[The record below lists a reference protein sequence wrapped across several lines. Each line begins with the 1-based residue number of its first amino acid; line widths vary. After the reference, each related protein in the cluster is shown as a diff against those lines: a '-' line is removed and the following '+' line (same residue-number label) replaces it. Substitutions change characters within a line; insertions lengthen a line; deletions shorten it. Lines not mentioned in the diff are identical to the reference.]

1 MTNKRNDMSK
11 LSICILGGTG
21 FVGHNLVTRLAGD
34 GHRLVLPSRNRERN
48 RDLLVLP
55 TVTEVTADIHDPQA
69 LETLFQDV
77 DVVINLVGI
86 LNEFRGKGNSF
97 ANAHS
102 ELTEKV
108 VAACEKVGVQRLLHM
123 SSLKA
128 DAEKG
133 PSVYLRT
140 KGKAEQAVRGAGPNL
155 HWTIF
160 QPSVIFGRGDSFTN
174 RFADLLRSVPV
185 FFPLARPNA
194 RFAPVYIGDVSE
206 AFRRCLN
213 NPRTHGQTF
222 QLCGPQVYSLRELVS
237 FVANQIGVKRK
248 IVGLPD
254 NLARAQARAM
264 ELLPGKPFS
273 MDNYNSLTLNSICDK
288 NGLARLGITAR
299 SLDVI
304 APTYLGNN
312 KIQGNLDEFRK
323 GAGRDS

>member
-1 MTNKRNDMSK
+1 MSK
-11 LSICILGGTG
+11 QSICILGGTG
-21 FVGHNLVTRLAGD
+21 FVGHNLTAKLAGD
-34 GHRLVLPSRNRERN
+34 GHRLVLPTRNRERN

-55 TVTEVTADIHDPQA
+55 TVNEVTADIHDPQT

-86 LNEFRGKGNSF
+86 LNEFRGTGNSF

-102 ELTEKV
+102 ELTGKV
-108 VAACEKVGVQRLLHM
+108 VAACDKAGVKRLLHM

-133 PSVYLRT
+133 PSQYLRT
-140 KGKAEQAVRGAGPNL
+140 KGMAEKAVRAAGENL
-155 HWTIF
+155 QWTIF

-174 RFADLLRSVPV
+174 RFAELLRSIP
-185 FFPLARPNA
+185 FFLPLARPNA

-213 NPRTHGQTF
+213 NPRTYGQTF
-222 QLCGPQVYSLRELVS
+222 QLCGPKVYSLRELVS
-237 FVANQIGVKRK
+237 FVAKQIGVKRK
-248 IVGLPD
+248 IIGLPD
-254 NLARAQARAM
+254 NLARAQARVM

-273 MDNYNSLTLNSICDK
+273 MDNYQSLTLNSICDK
-288 NGLARLGITAR
+288 NGLGQLGITPR

-304 APTYLGNN
+304 APTYLGAN
-312 KIQGNLDEFRK
+312 KAQASLNEFRK
-323 GAGRDS
+323 GAGRGD

>member
-1 MTNKRNDMSK
+1 MSK
-11 LSICILGGTG
+11 YSICILGGTG
-21 FVGHNLVTRLAGD
+21 FVGHNLTTKLAGD
-34 GHRLVLPSRNRERN
+34 GHRLLLPTRNRERN

-69 LETLFQDV
+69 LETLFQDM

-86 LNEFRGKGNSF
+86 LNEFRGAGNSF

-102 ELTEKV
+102 ELAEKV
-108 VAACEKVGVQRLLHM
+108 VAACEKAGVKRLLHM

-140 KGKAEQAVRGAGPNL
+140 KGKAEKAVRAASENL
-155 HWTIF
+155 QWTIF
-160 QPSVIFGRGDSFTN
+160 QPSVIFGPGDSFTN
-174 RFADLLRSVPV
+174 RFADLLRSVPL

-206 AFRRCLN
+206 AFRRCLG
-213 NPRTHGQTF
+213 NPKTHGQTF

-237 FVANQIGVKRK
+237 FVARQIGVNRK
-248 IVGLPD
+248 IIGLPD
-254 NLARAQARAM
+254 NLARGQARVM
-264 ELLPGKPFS
+264 EMLPGKPFS
-273 MDNYNSLTLNSICDK
+273 MDNYHSLTLNSICDK
-288 NGLARLGITAR
+288 NGLARLGITPR

-312 KIQGNLDEFRK
+312 KAQNNLNEFRK
-323 GAGRDS
+323 GAGRGD